1 MPNWKCIYS
10 GHYACQCNNNSSI
23 AHHDGCIAI
32 DSITVLQDVQKH
44 VPQSAPNGAALCN
57 HVLELTM
64 RPRNAETVQV
74 RLRLAKACMQAGAKL
89 SRRSEKKRQRAPE
102 SDVMLKALGAVA
114 SFPAKR
120 SPTAFPCK
128 KGKKK
133 KEKDRNKRI
142 EKEIIASLQAS
153 FDGATLPP
161 ALTAAVS
168 TLSKHASPCGFVEH
182 KHSLRMDRGGCG
194 ARCEKWE
201 HTHTETCLEY
211 WFPFQ
216 SGKKSVD
223 LPPNAAWC
231 TTVWEAFGA
240 HKIYKDCRFKSNLF
254 VCGCHFTHEDCT
266 VSKAPIVEIV
276 DERRKPV
283 GSTASTASAPA
294 AATDDDDT
302 TPNLLTT
309 AYTTK
314 PNTYGKLALK
324 KGASVRS
331 PGYIKNVAAPGYAS
345 AMALPA
351 NGTFTHTPR
360 PVSSYLCQCAPRTIP
375 APSILLLKF
384 MFFL

>member
-1 MPNWKCIYS
+1 MPNWKCAYS
-10 GHYACQCNNNSSI
+10 GHYACQCNNHVNI
-23 AHHDGCIAI
+23 AHHDGCIAKE
-32 DSITVLQDVQKH
+32 SISVLEDVKKQ
-44 VPQSAPNGAALCN
+44 VPQAAPDGAALCN
-57 HVLELTM
+57 HVLELPSK
-64 RPRNAETVQV
+64 PRNAETVQV
-74 RLRLAKACMQAGAKL
+74 RIRLAKACKQTGAK
-89 SRRSEKKRQRAPE
+89 SSMHSGKRQRAPE
-102 SDVMLKALGAVA
+102 GDIMRKALGAVA

-142 EKEIIASLQAS
+142 ENEIIASLQAS

-201 HTHTETCLEY
+201 HTHTQTCLEY

-216 SGKKSVD
+216 SGKPFGSVD
-223 LPPNAAWC
+223 LPYDVTWC
-231 TTVWEAFGA
+231 TGVWEAFCA
-240 HKIYKDCRFKSNLF
+240 HTIYNHCRFKSNLYI
-254 VCGCHFTHEDCT
+254 CGCHFTHEDCT
-266 VSKAPIVEIV
+266 VLKPPIVNELADV
-276 DERRKPV
+276 REPG
-283 GSTASTASAPA
+283 GSIASAS
-294 AATDDDDT
+294 ATDDAMPTLSLDD
-302 TPNLLTT
+302 
-309 AYTTK
+309 TTK

-331 PGYIKNVAAPGYAS
+331 PGYINNVAAPGYAS

-384 MFFL
+384 IFFL